1 MGRALRLAAH
11 PGKALVQLQ
20 KGFEQVLK
28 SAARVS
34 SPFHDPAAAHPIH
47 GAGPGGP
54 SALQH
59 DHDPSQCDHDH
70 GPKHI
75 YIYSPSSA
83 VRDKPAFRRGIARL
97 QALGHQV
104 EVDPDALAVHTRF
117 AGDDATRLAAIHR
130 AAASGAD
137 VALISRGGY
146 GLSRLLGG
154 IRYKAVAKAVEKGTR
169 FVGVS
174 DFTAFQLALL
184 AQTGATSWAGPS
196 LGADFGVAGG
206 EPDDI
211 MEACFD
217 DLLSGHGE
225 GSGWRMHREKPH
237 ATTGK
242 PAVPDVYVKDA
253 TLWGGNLSVLA
264 SLVGTPYLPDTK
276 GGVLFLEDVH
286 EHPYRIERMLTQLLH
301 AGVLARQKA
310 VVLGQFTSFK
320 LAPHDKGYKLQSV
333 VDWLRTQIKAPV
345 LTNLPFGHVPTKVLL
360 PVGARVSLSVEDR
373 DALIYWGH
381 TH

>member
-1 MGRALRLAAH
+1 M
-11 PGKALVQLQ
+11 
-20 KGFEQVLK
+20 
-28 SAARVS
+28 
-34 SPFHDPAAAHPIH
+34 
-47 GAGPGGP
+47 
-54 SALQH
+54 
-59 DHDPSQCDHDH
+59 
-70 GPKHI
+70 
-75 YIYSPSSA
+75 
-83 VRDKPAFRRGIARL
+83 RDKAAFKRGIARL
-97 QALGHQV
+97 KALGHEV
-104 EVDPDALAVHTRF
+104 EVDADALATHTRF
-117 AGDDATRLAAIHR
+117 AGDDDTRLAAIHR

-146 GLSRLLGG
+146 GLSRILPG
-154 IRYKAVAKAVEKGTR
+154 IRYKAVAKAIAAGTR

-184 AQTGATSWAGPS
+184 AKTGATSWAGPS
-196 LGADFGVAGG
+196 LGADFGVAG

-217 DLLSGHGE
+217 DLLTGHGE
-225 GSGWRMHREKPH
+225 GTGWRMNNEKPH

-242 PAVPDVYVKDA
+242 PAVPNVYVKSA

-264 SLVGTPYLPDTK
+264 TLVGTPYLPAIK
-276 GGVLFLEDVH
+276 GGVLFIEDVH

-301 AGVLARQKA
+301 AGVLAQQKA
-310 VVLGQFTSFK
+310 VVLGQFTNFK

-345 LTNLPFGHVPTKVLL
+345 LTNLPFGHVETKVLL
-360 PVGARVSLSVEDR
+360 PVGATVSLSVEER

-381 TH
+381 QH

>member
-1 MGRALRLAAH
+1 M
-11 PGKALVQLQ
+11 
-20 KGFEQVLK
+20 
-28 SAARVS
+28 
-34 SPFHDPAAAHPIH
+34 
-47 GAGPGGP
+47 
-54 SALQH
+54 H
-59 DHDPSQCDHDH
+59 DHDHDHSHCSHDH

-83 VRDKPAFRRGIARL
+83 VRDKAAFKRGIARL
-97 QALGHQV
+97 KALGHEV
-104 EVDPDALAVHTRF
+104 EVDVDALVTHTRF

-146 GLSRLLGG
+146 GLSRILPG
-154 IRYKAVAKAVEKGTR
+154 IRYKAVAKAIAGGTR

-184 AQTGATSWAGPS
+184 AKTGATSWAGPS
-196 LGADFGVAGG
+196 LGADFGVVG

-217 DLLSGHGE
+217 DLLTGHGE
-225 GSGWRMHREKPH
+225 GTGWRMNNEKPN
-237 ATTGK
+237 AVTGT
-242 PAVPDVYVKDA
+242 PAVRNVYVKSA
-253 TLWGGNLSVLA
+253 TLWGGNLAVLA
-264 SLVGTPYLPDTK
+264 SLVGTPYFPQIK

-301 AGVLARQKA
+301 AGVLTQQKA
-310 VVLGQFTSFK
+310 VVLGQFTNFK

-333 VDWLRTQIKAPV
+333 VEWLRTQIKAPV
-345 LTNLPFGHVPTKVLL
+345 LTNLPFGHVETKVLL
-360 PVGARVSLSVEDR
+360 PVGATVSLSVEER

-381 TH
+381 QN